1 MLTKGL
7 DSQLDNTVPANQ
19 LRRMRLNILLVV
31 RTQVIK
37 APYCTWTAC
46 NAMFIFIYIHTVHT
60 VYKCKKL
67 LRAWC
72 KLSYK
77 VQQPHVTLYYTVDSV
92 HHCMYILYCMYIEK
106 GKSTLQ
112 YIYYTVSNIQHVYEY
127 TVITFLNLPSIYVQN
142 QSNDSDS
149 NYLSC
154 TT

>member
-60 VYKCKKL
+60 VYTNAKNCYVHGVNYHTKC
-67 LRAWC
+67 
-72 KLSYK
+72 
-77 VQQPHVTLYYTVDSV
+77 
-92 HHCMYILYCMYIEK
+92 
-106 GKSTLQ
+106 
-112 YIYYTVSNIQHVYEY
+112 SNHM
-127 TVITFLNLPSIYVQN
+127 
-142 QSNDSDS
+142 
-149 NYLSC
+149 
-154 TT
+154 